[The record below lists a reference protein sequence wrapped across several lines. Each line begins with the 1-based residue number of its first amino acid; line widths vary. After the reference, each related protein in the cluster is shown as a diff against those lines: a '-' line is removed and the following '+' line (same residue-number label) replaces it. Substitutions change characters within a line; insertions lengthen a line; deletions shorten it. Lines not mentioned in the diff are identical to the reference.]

1 MDVSSLLHED
11 QAIIITRSSP
21 KARQKL
27 KAELLPQTTLG
38 VKTEIVQS
46 QQERPLADIQKTGAH
61 MGDQQLGDHATDFTK
76 SAGPSL
82 EKRDAMEP
90 RNQESDVL
98 CTFVDEIEGPL
109 SCDQGHG
116 FEFVD
121 ETKPT
126 NWRAEGHLPKK
137 RKRKPEYMVH
147 TDGHNW
153 RKYGQKVIVASDC
166 PKQRYYYRC
175 STSGCPAK
183 KSMQWSIASADK
195 SDMVCTF
202 SGTHNHSV
210 AHPHQP
216 SFDMQI
222 KTAGTEEGTMKSI
235 GVHIGIEL
243 TVEKVDPRTISQL
256 AC

>member
-1 MDVSSLLHED
+1 MDVSSLLHKD
-11 QAIIITRSSP
+11 HAIIITRSSP

-27 KAELLPQTTLG
+27 QAELLPQTTLG

-61 MGDQQLGDHATDFTK
+61 TGDQQLGDHATDFTK

-116 FEFVD
+116 FEVHSSDPIIMSPFISCFIQFVD

-126 NWRAEGHLPKK
+126 NWRAEGHLVRSSK
-137 RKRKPEYMVH
+137 
-147 TDGHNW
+147 DLL
-153 RKYGQKVIVASDC
+153 IS
-166 PKQRYYYRC
+166 
-175 STSGCPAK
+175 
-183 KSMQWSIASADK
+183 
-195 SDMVCTF
+195 
-202 SGTHNHSV
+202 HSY
-210 AHPHQP
+210 
-216 SFDMQI
+216 SFPC
-222 KTAGTEEGTMKSI
+222 
-235 GVHIGIEL
+235 L
-243 TVEKVDPRTISQL
+243 FP
-256 AC
+256 